1 MPAPRWI
8 ATAVLLAALAA
19 PGARPASGADVPS
32 PSQFLGFTVGADR
45 TLADYRQIASYFHA
59 LDAASPRVA
68 VQVLGKTTRGEDM
81 LMAVISS
88 EANLK
93 NLARL
98 KEIARRVADPR
109 GLSDAEVAGLVE
121 EGRAIVLV
129 TCNIHASEIG
139 SSQMAMEWA
148 YALATATDAE
158 TRRRL
163 DEVVV
168 LLVPS
173 LNPDGQIM
181 ETEWY
186 RKNLGTAYEG
196 GRMPWIY
203 HHYVG
208 HDNNRDWFM
217 LTQKETQALNR
228 AVYHEWFP
236 QVWLDEHQ
244 MGTTGPRIFTP
255 PYADPID
262 PDIHPLIWRE
272 VNLIGTTMA
281 LRLEQQGKSGVIHSY
296 QYDGYWPGGTRTTG
310 YWKNISGLL
319 TEVASAR
326 LATPVRIEPGE
337 LAGHAKGLVEYGPQA
352 NFPNPWPGGWWRLRD
367 IMDYERIISDALLES
382 SATYRRD
389 FLRDTV
395 ARARAAVATVAPSD
409 GFRIPSSQR
418 DRASAHRLA
427 ALMVAHGVEVKQA
440 ASGDV
445 WIPLAQPYGRFV
457 SEMLTTQRYPEVK
470 LQPQTHDGGR
480 GLQAGR
486 DIVRPYDVAAWSL
499 PLMMGVTVE
508 RGTLPDRLT
517 AYAPAPASPPVEGA
531 AFALIPSGPE
541 PAKVVSAAV
550 RAGKAWIARE
560 PVTGERAWPAG
571 TVFMDAAAA
580 RAGVSKAEP
589 GVTWTAVA
597 SVPKGTIPLAAPRV
611 GLYKSWAATND
622 EGWTRFLLEQY
633 GFEPR
638 TLDNAAIRAGNLA
651 ATLDVIVLPDE
662 SRDVIATGKP
672 KREEGDLRAVADL
685 PPEYTG
691 GLEKEGAAA
700 LRDFVKAGGTL
711 VALSAATEYAIEELS
726 LPVRNALARARADEF
741 LVPGSLLRVRVARGH
756 PVTYGLAEEAA
767 IFQDKPI
774 AFETTAPGPETD
786 RWVLASY
793 PDDRRDVLLSGFVQ
807 GEDRLERRAAAV
819 ALTQGKGKV
828 VLLGFR
834 PQHRAQ
840 TPGTYPFLFNAL
852 WWSVMR

>member
-1 MPAPRWI
+1 MPRRWI
-8 ATAVLLAALAA
+8 VTIGLFTALAA
-19 PGARPASGADVPS
+19 GVRPAVAAEIPAPS
-32 PSQFLGFTVGADR
+32 KFLGITVGADR
-45 TLADYRQIASYFHA
+45 TLADYRQIASYFRA

-68 VQVLGKTTRGEDM
+68 VQVLGQTTRGEDM
-81 LMAVISS
+81 LMVVLSS
-88 EANLK
+88 EANIA
-93 NLARL
+93 NLPRL
-98 KEIARRVADPR
+98 KEVARRLADPR
-109 GLSDAEVAGLVE
+109 GATDAELASLVE

-139 SSQMAMEWA
+139 ASQMAMEWA
-148 YALATATDAE
+148 HALATAQDAE

-163 DEVVV
+163 DEVVI

-181 ETEWY
+181 EAEWY
-186 RKNLGTAYEG
+186 RKNLGTASEG

-281 LRLEQQGKSGVIHSY
+281 LRLEQQGKSGVISSY

-337 LAGHAKGLVEYGPQA
+337 LAGSAKGLVEYGPQA

-367 IMDYERIISDALLES
+367 IMDYERIISDALLET
-382 SATYRRD
+382 SATHRRD
-389 FLRDTV
+389 FLRDV
-395 ARARAAVATVAPSD
+395 SARARAAVAAAGARE
-409 GFRIPSSQR
+409 GFRIPAAQR
-418 DRASAHRLA
+418 DRASAQRLA

-440 ASGDV
+440 AGGDV
-445 WIPLAQPYGRFV
+445 WIPVAQPYGRFV
-457 SEMLTTQRYPEVK
+457 TEMLTPQRYPEVK
-470 LQPQTHDGGR
+470 LQP
-480 GLQAGR
+480 GR
-486 DIVRPYDVAAWSL
+486 DFVRPYDVAAWSL

-508 RGTLPDRLT
+508 HGTLPDRLT
-517 AYAPAPASPPVEGA
+517 AYAPAAVSPPREGA
-531 AFALIPSGPE
+531 FFALAPEGPE
-541 PAKVVSAAV
+541 QAKVVSAAV
-550 RAGKAWIARE
+550 RAGKAWVAR
-560 PVTGERAWPAG
+560 TSASGEHPWPAG
-571 TVFMDAAAA
+571 TVFLDAAAA
-580 RAGVSKAEP
+580 GGAAGKLEP
-589 GVTWTAVA
+589 GVTWTPISAVPA
-597 SVPKGTIPLAAPRV
+597 GTLPLAAPRV
-611 GLYKSWAATND
+611 GVYRSWAANID
-622 EGWTRFLLEQY
+622 EGWTRFVLEQY
-633 GFEPR
+633 GFEPK
-638 TLDNAAIRAGNLA
+638 TLDNATIRSGNLA
-651 ATLDVIVLPDE
+651 ASFDAIVLPDE
-662 SRDVIATGKP
+662 SHDVIATGRPKP
-672 KREEGDLRAVADL
+672 DEGGLRSGIEL
-685 PPEYTG
+685 PSEYTG
-691 GLEKEGAAA
+691 GLDKEGATA
-700 LRDFVKAGGTL
+700 LREFVKAGGTL
-711 VALSAATEYAIEELS
+711 IAFSAATEYAIEELA
-726 LPVRNALARARADEF
+726 LPVRNALARVKSDEF
-741 LVPGSLLRVRVARGH
+741 LAPGSLLRVRVAPGH
-756 PVTYGLAEEAA
+756 PVTDGLAEEAA

-774 AFETTAPGPETD
+774 AFDTIAPGPGTE

-793 PDDRRDVLLSGFVQ
+793 PDDRRDVLLSGFIQ
-807 GEDRLERRAAAV
+807 GEERLERRAAAI

-840 TPGTYPFLFNAL
+840 TPGTFPFLFNAL
-852 WWSVMR
+852 WWSVAR

>member
-1 MPAPRWI
+1 MPIPRWI

-19 PGARPASGADVPS
+19 PGARPASAADVPS

-109 GLSDAEVAGLVE
+109 GLSDAEMAGLVE

-148 YALATATDAE
+148 YALATAQDAE

-255 PYADPID
+255 PYADPI
-262 PDIHPLIWRE
+262 
-272 VNLIGTTMA
+272 
-281 LRLEQQGKSGVIHSY
+281 HSY

-337 LAGHAKGLVEYGPQA
+337 LAGRAKGLVEYGPQA

-389 FLRDTV
+389 FLRDAV

-427 ALMVAHGVEVKQA
+427 ALMVAHGVDVKQA
-440 ASGDV
+440 AGGDV

-470 LQPQTHDGGR
+470 
-480 GLQAGR
+480 LQAGR

-531 AFALIPSGPE
+531 AFALIPSSPE

-560 PVTGERAWPAG
+560 PVTGERAWPGG
-571 TVFMDAAAA
+571 TVFMDTAAA
-580 RAGVSKAEP
+580 RAAASKAEP
-589 GVTWTAVA
+589 GVTWTAVGG
-597 SVPKGTIPLAAPRV
+597 VPKGVIPLAPPRV

-672 KREEGDLRAVADL
+672 KREEGDLRAAADL

-726 LPVRNALARARADEF
+726 LPVRNALARVRADEF

-834 PQHRAQ
+834 PQHRRLPDGPA
-840 TPGTYPFLFNAL
+840 TTSSRPMPSPTSTSSSETTRSRP
-852 WWSVMR
+852 

>member
-1 MPAPRWI
+1 MPARRWI
-8 ATAVLLAALAA
+8 AKAALLAGLASLAA
-19 PGARPASGADVPS
+19 RPVGAGDVPA
-32 PSQFLGFTVGADR
+32 PSQFLGLTVGADR
-45 TLADYRQIASYFHA
+45 TLADYRQIASYFRA
-59 LDAASPRVA
+59 LDAASPRVT
-68 VQVLGKTTRGEDM
+68 VQVLGQTTRGEDM
-81 LMAVISS
+81 FMAVVSS

-98 KEIARRVADPR
+98 KEIARRIADPR
-109 GLSDAEVAGLVE
+109 GATGAEMAGLVE

-148 YALATATDAE
+148 YALATAQDAE

-163 DEVVV
+163 DEVVI

-326 LATPVRIEPGE
+326 LATPVRIERGE
-337 LAGHAKGLVEYGPQA
+337 LAGGAKGLVEYGPQA

-367 IMDYERIISDALLES
+367 IMDYERIISDALLET

-389 FLRDTV
+389 FLRDAV
-395 ARARAAVATVAPSD
+395 ARARAAVASAAPRE
-409 GFRIPSSQR
+409 GFRIPASQR
-418 DRASAHRLA
+418 DRASAQRLA
-427 ALMVAHGVEVKQA
+427 ALMVAHGVEVKQDA
-440 ASGDV
+440 GGDV
-445 WIPLAQPYGRFV
+445 WIPMGQPYGRFV
-457 SEMLTTQRYPEVK
+457 TEMLTPQRYPEVK
-470 LQPQTHDGGR
+470 P
-480 GLQAGR
+480 QAGR

-517 AYAPAPASPPVEGA
+517 AYAPAAAPPPLEGA
-531 AFALIPSGPE
+531 AFALTPDGPE
-541 PAKVVSAAV
+541 PAKVISAAV
-550 RAGKAWIARE
+550 RAGKAWIARSS
-560 PVTGERAWPAG
+560 VAGERAWPAG
-571 TVFMDAAAA
+571 TVFLDAAAA
-580 RAGVSKAEP
+580 RGAAGKIEP
-589 GVTWTAVA
+589 GVSWAPVGGVPTGAV
-597 SVPKGTIPLAAPRV
+597 PLAAPRV
-611 GLYKSWAATND
+611 GVYRSWAASND
-622 EGWTRFLLEQY
+622 EGWTRFVLEQY
-633 GFEPR
+633 GFEPK

-651 ATLDVIVLPDE
+651 TAFDAIVLPDE
-662 SRDVIATGKP
+662 SRDVIATGRP
-672 KREEGDLRAVADL
+672 KREDGDLRPAIEMRA
-685 PPEYTG
+685 EYTG
-691 GLEKEGAAA
+691 GLEKEGATA
-700 LRDFVKAGGTL
+700 LREFVKAGGTL
-711 VALSAATEYAIEELS
+711 IAFSAATEYAIEELG
-726 LPVRNALARARADEF
+726 LPVRNVLARVKSDEF
-741 LVPGSLLRVRVARGH
+741 LVPGSLLRVRVTPGH
-756 PVTYGLAEEAA
+756 PVTDGLTEEAA

-774 AFETTAPGPETD
+774 AFETTAPGPETE
-786 RWVLASY
+786 RWVLAAY
-793 PDDRRDVLLSGFVQ
+793 PDDRRDVLLSGFIQ

-819 ALTQGKGKV
+819 AVTQGKGKV

-840 TPGTYPFLFNAL
+840 TPGTFPFLFNAL
-852 WWSVMR
+852 WWSVTR